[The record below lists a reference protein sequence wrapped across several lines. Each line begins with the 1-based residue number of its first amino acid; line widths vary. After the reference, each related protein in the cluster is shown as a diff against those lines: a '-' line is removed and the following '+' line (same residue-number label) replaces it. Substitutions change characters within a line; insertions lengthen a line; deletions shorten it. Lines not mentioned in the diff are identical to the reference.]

1 MSFMRSL
8 ADGRILHGGDS
19 VLAWSA
25 GNVIE
30 HMAASSEKQLVMP
43 SKKRSGDKI
52 DPFVAVLM
60 AYREAL
66 FDERKGPSVFEKR
79 GPIVVG

>member
-1 MSFMRSL
+1 
-8 ADGRILHGGDS
+8 
-19 VLAWSA
+19 
-25 GNVIE
+25 
-30 HMAASSEKQLVMP
+30 
-43 SKKRSGDKI
+43 
-52 DPFVAVLM
+52 VAVLM